1 MKRKILLSL
10 ASIILI
16 ATNATAQ
23 AIGSWKAHMAY
34 SDVTWI
40 EPPHTSS
47 MYLRREISTPT
58 TVTTK
63 ASKRS
68 IKQTFSTIVE
78 ST

>member
-34 SDVTWI
+34 SDVTW
-40 EPPHTSS
+40 PHTSS
-47 MYLRREISTPT
+47 MYSRREISTPT